1 MVHMDK
7 SFGQSGR
14 TTTHLARRSGA
25 GEATR
30 RRLLTA
36 AAELIAEV
44 GWGRVTT
51 RAVAERAG
59 LPHGAVSYHFRG
71 KRELLGEAAM
81 RAFSDAL
88 PADAFAALRSVDD
101 FIALMREEIGVPD
114 AVDPVVSR
122 LMMETLRE
130 AERDPWLRE
139 RMGEFMG
146 TYRAFIVDTVRHEHE
161 NGRIAA
167 DVSAEGLATL
177 LAAVGDGLLMHALLD
192 PQLDVNGALD
202 ALVALVHRPPAR

>member
-1 MVHMDK
+1 MDK
-7 SFGQSGR
+7 SIGQSGR
-14 TTTHLARRSGA
+14 TTTPSPRRGGA

-36 AAELIAEV
+36 AAQLIAEV

-81 RAFSDAL
+81 HAFSDAL
-88 PADAFAALRSVDD
+88 PADSFAALTSLDD
-101 FIALMREEIGVPD
+101 FIALMRAEIGTPE
-114 AVDPVVSR
+114 AVDPVMSR

-139 RMGEFMG
+139 RMGEFMA
-146 TYRAFIVDTVRHEHE
+146 TYRAFIVNLVRNEQE
-161 NGRIAA
+161 NGRIPKA
-167 DVSAEGLATL
+167 VPAEGLATL

-192 PQLDVNGALD
+192 PQLEVDAALD
-202 ALVALVHRPPAR
+202 ALGALLSLRR

>member
-1 MVHMDK
+1 MDK
-7 SFGQSGR
+7 SAGQSDR
-14 TTTHLARRSGA
+14 TTEHAPRRGAA
-25 GEATR
+25 GEVTR
-30 RRLLTA
+30 QRLLTA

-88 PADAFAALRSVDD
+88 PAEAFAALTSLGD
-101 FIALMREEIGVPD
+101 FIALLRAEIGVPD
-114 AVDPVVSR
+114 AVDPVMSR

-139 RMGEFMG
+139 RMGEFMA
-146 TYRAFIVDTVRHEHE
+146 TYRRLIVDMVRHEQE
-161 NGRIAA
+161 TGSLLAA
-167 DVSAEGLATL
+167 VSAEGLATL

-192 PQLDVNGALD
+192 PQLEVNAALD
-202 ALVALVHRPPAR
+202 ALNALLSLPR